1 MDRGRLEPL
10 TQSFTA
16 RVFVQIDD
24 QIFILYTFFVIS
36 RQLSAPLRQAAGRY
50 PVVSVTGPR
59 QSGKTTLVRAT
70 FPRHRYISL
79 ELPDQRAFAL
89 EDPVGFLGQFSG
101 DVILDEVQRA
111 PDLFSYLQV
120 SVDEDQRPGQFV
132 LTGSQNFLLAKG
144 ISQSLAGRAYI
155 SYLLPLAQTEITS
168 RKPIRPESVA
178 LRVPR
183 SQPDVGS
190 LFEIMFRGF
199 FPRIHADELPPQ
211 EWLGNYYQTY
221 LERDVRELSQVG
233 NLETLG
239 RFIRLCAGRCGQL
252 LNLSSLGSDCGV
264 SHDTARRWLSV
275 LEASFVV
282 VLLRPHH
289 RNFNK
294 RLVKSPK
301 IYFVD
306 TGLLCFLLR
315 IRDPEELRTHSMRG
329 PVFENFAIVELLKNY
344 RNRGE
349 QPELS
354 FWRNHRG
361 EEIDL
366 LLDHGDRLTPVEI
379 KSGQTVSRS
388 FFKTIDY
395 WRKISGE
402 TSAAGLVYG
411 GDDSYRRHGTVVY
424 SWRQWA

>member
-1 MDRGRLEPL
+1 M
-10 TQSFTA
+10 
-16 RVFVQIDD
+16 
-24 QIFILYTFFVIS
+24 
-36 RQLSAPLRQAAGRY
+36 
-50 PVVSVTGPR
+50 
-59 QSGKTTLVRAT
+59 
-70 FPRHRYISL
+70 
-79 ELPDQRAFAL
+79 
-89 EDPVGFLGQFSG
+89 
-101 DVILDEVQRA
+101 
-111 PDLFSYLQV
+111 
-120 SVDEDQRPGQFV
+120 
-132 LTGSQNFLLAKG
+132 
-144 ISQSLAGRAYI
+144 
-155 SYLLPLAQTEITS
+155 
-168 RKPIRPESVA
+168 
-178 LRVPR
+178 
-183 SQPDVGS
+183 VGS
-190 LFEIMFRGF
+190 LFEILFRGF
-199 FPRIHADELPPQ
+199 FPRVHADELPPQ

-233 NLETLG
+233 NLETSG

-264 SHDTARRWLSV
+264 SHDTVRRWLSV

-329 PVFENFAIVELLKNY
+329 PVFENFVIVELLKNY

-349 QPELS
+349 QPALS

-395 WRKISGE
+395 WRRISGE

-411 GDDSYRRHGTVVY
+411 GDDSYRRQGTVVY